1 MNKTELHNKFIKTVE
16 VLKNIK
22 GSHIDVAKVW
32 GVKLN
37 AVLLN
42 DEKSWLTIN
51 LSSEYLG
58 IEKIPTDKWDFVIAH
73 IVVIGGK
80 YHCSIQRVN
89 ETLYGIE
96 VLD

>member
-1 MNKTELHNKFIKTVE
+1 MNQVELHNKFIKTVE

-51 LSSEYLG
+51 L
-58 IEKIPTDKWDFVIAH
+58 
-73 IVVIGGK
+73 VIGGK
-80 YHCSIQRVN
+80 YHCSIQRPN
-89 ETLYGIE
+89 EILYGIE
-96 VLD
+96 EIN